1 MRLEAKHATGVM
13 APSHGAV
20 FCSLSFL
27 PSFFD
32 SLSFFLFFPSFLS
45 FSKMSFIISF
55 FFFLGSIRQREGGDG
70 GPRGAVKFGD
80 KTLWGVGKTRR
91 TRRGQP
97 RVHRLQAASVRPGGL
112 RQGTGVGK
120 ASGQGIR
127 ELRME

>member
-1 MRLEAKHATGVM
+1 M

-27 PSFFD
+27 LSLILF
-32 SLSFFLFFPSFLS
+32 LSFYSFLPSFL
-45 FSKMSFIISF
+45 FQKCLLVFLF
-55 FFFLGSIRQREGGDG
+55 FFFLGSTRQREGGDG

-91 TRRGQP
+91 TRKGQP
-97 RVHRLQAASVRPGGL
+97 SVHCLQAASVRPGGL

>member
-1 MRLEAKHATGVM
+1 MVL
-13 APSHGAV
+13 
-20 FCSLSFL
+20 CSVLSPSFL

-32 SLSFFLFFPSFLS
+32 SLSLFLFFPSFLS

-55 FFFLGSIRQREGGDG
+55 FFLGSTRQREGGDG